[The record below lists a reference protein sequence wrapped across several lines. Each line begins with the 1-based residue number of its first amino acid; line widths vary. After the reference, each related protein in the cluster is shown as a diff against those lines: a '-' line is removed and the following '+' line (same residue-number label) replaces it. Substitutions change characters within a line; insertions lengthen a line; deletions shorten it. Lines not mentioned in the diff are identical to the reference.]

1 VQGQAP
7 EVPSSIASASVLKFT
22 ADGADWILSSD
33 GNLTLPDDGYVQTY
47 NGNITL
53 LAADNRPWIF
63 GSDGVLTMPDGNL
76 GNDGRIDF
84 NFEGYN
90 WGRISNHNRQVYIQ
104 SVASGDTD
112 PDGTVYSE
120 VSVGLDVS
128 ISTNAQSQSNNWT
141 FGLDGNLTV
150 PGKITTPSVTG
161 TGAISANLYIGAGTA
176 TGCSAT
182 GGSTIIQGGHGDID
196 TGGSGPV
203 QIQTGSD
210 TGNPDFKYTWTFDQ
224 QGRLLLPNAYSSGG
238 TLMSADG
245 FSFYNTNTF
254 QYPRLDTANIIVPS
268 NGSTDSIQVNN
279 NNGNVQLSS
288 NTNNWTFGLDGTL
301 TLPASGNI
309 VTTSGNLNITSTSGW
324 VNITSG
330 PHTFTFDADS
340 VGRFIMP
347 SQGVIAGNEDGVRVF
362 AGNLATEAGNVWT
375 FGYGGT
381 LEIPDK
387 GIIRTQNW
395 DSFSLQS
402 DNTNITI
409 IPNVDQTQGWTF
421 GYNGIL
427 TLPRNNYLQTIDT
440 NLTVGSQGSV
450 RINSNA
456 RTDSGTYGW
465 VFGSDGNT
473 TFPNGAKLNDGTA
486 YQFATDNT
494 VTTSLDLR
502 DSAGRGFYTNSSGYT
517 LRSNGSYNW
526 IFGPNGELNLPISN
540 TGNGLL
546 QTVGNISILA
556 TSKTWTF
563 SSQALLSLPDLG
575 TVPTTEGSIG
585 DLARNGDVL
594 YFKTSTGWKTINL
607 S

>member
-1 VQGQAP
+1 M
-7 EVPSSIASASVLKFT
+7 L
-22 ADGADWILSSD
+22 
-33 GNLTLPDDGYVQTY
+33 
-47 NGNITL
+47 
-53 LAADNRPWIF
+53 
-63 GSDGVLTMPDGNL
+63 
-76 GNDGRIDF
+76 
-84 NFEGYN
+84 
-90 WGRISNHNRQVYIQ
+90 
-104 SVASGDTD
+104 
-112 PDGTVYSE
+112 
-120 VSVGLDVS
+120 
-128 ISTNAQSQSNNWT
+128 
-141 FGLDGNLTV
+141 
-150 PGKITTPSVTG
+150 
-161 TGAISANLYIGAGTA
+161 
-176 TGCSAT
+176 
-182 GGSTIIQGGHGDID
+182 
-196 TGGSGPV
+196 
-203 QIQTGSD
+203 
-210 TGNPDFKYTWTFDQ
+210 
-224 QGRLLLPNAYSSGG
+224 
-238 TLMSADG
+238 
-245 FSFYNTNTF
+245 
-254 QYPRLDTANIIVPS
+254 
-268 NGSTDSIQVNN
+268 
-279 NNGNVQLSS
+279 
-288 NTNNWTFGLDGTL
+288 
-301 TLPASGNI
+301 
-309 VTTSGNLNITSTSGW
+309 
-324 VNITSG
+324 
-330 PHTFTFDADS
+330 
-340 VGRFIMP
+340 
-347 SQGVIAGNEDGVRVF
+347 NEDGVRVF
-362 AGNLATEAGNVWT
+362 AGNLATETGNVWT

-440 NLTVGSQGSV
+440 NLTVGSQGTV

-456 RTDSGTYGW
+456 ATDSGTYGW
-465 VFGSDGNT
+465 VFGADGST
-473 TFPNGAKLNDGTA
+473 TLPNGAKLNDGTA

-494 VTTSLDLR
+494 VTASLDLR
-502 DSAGRGFYTNSSGYT
+502 DSSGRGFYTNGSGYT

-585 DLARNGDVL
+585 DLTRNGDVL